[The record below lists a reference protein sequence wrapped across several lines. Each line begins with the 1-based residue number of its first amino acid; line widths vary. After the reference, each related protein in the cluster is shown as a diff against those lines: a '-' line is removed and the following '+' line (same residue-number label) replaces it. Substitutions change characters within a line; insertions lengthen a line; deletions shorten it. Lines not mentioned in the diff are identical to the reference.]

1 MKKLICLL
9 LAAVMALALVACGG
23 DKTPQEGND
32 SQQDAQTQAVDLKK
46 AAEDAIASLGDEV
59 TFFPVEDANELEGLY
74 PGLADVETRQ
84 IVAYQPPVTG
94 FGCELAMVEV
104 ANAADAETV
113 RAIFQNRVDGFA
125 NDTGYPENAPAWKNN
140 SSVTVNGNYVV
151 LGVLPEGMELPA
163 AFKGE
168 F

>member
-1 MKKLICLL
+1 MKKLICVL
-9 LAAVMALALVACGG
+9 LATVMVLALAACGG
-23 DKTPQEGND
+23 DTTQPEDKTPQQE
-32 SQQDAQTQAVDLKK
+32 QQTQSVDLKK
-46 AAEDAIASLGDEV
+46 VAEDAIASLGDEV
-59 TFFPVEDANELEGLY
+59 TFFPVEDADELEGLY
-74 PGLADVETRQ
+74 PGLGAVETRQ
-84 IVAYQPPVTG
+84 VVAYQPPVTG

-113 RAIFQNRVDGFA
+113 RAIFQGRVDGYI